1 MQKSQVIDRF
11 LEDPITLANSMLNVT
26 IVEVNKIPSRIGRL
40 NAFQE
45 VIREVDDGYDVI
57 RMEIGLNDCTLDHR
71 ADLDNFW
78 GSHELITKNLAD
90 E

>member
-26 IVEVNKIPSRIGRL
+26 IVQLNKIPSRIGRL

-45 VIREVDDGYDVI
+45 VIRKVEEGFDVF
-57 RMEIGLNDCTLDHR
+57 RTEIGLNDCTLGHR

-78 GSHELITKNLAD
+78 GSHELITKKLPD